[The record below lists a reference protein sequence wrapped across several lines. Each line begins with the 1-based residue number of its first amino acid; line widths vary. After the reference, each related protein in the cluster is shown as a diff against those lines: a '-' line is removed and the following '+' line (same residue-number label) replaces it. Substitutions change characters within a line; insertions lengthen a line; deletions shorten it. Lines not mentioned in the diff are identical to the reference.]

1 MNYLRPKLS
10 YVVLYPL
17 YSGYWVANVLWSFG
31 FIDNFLFLAQLW
43 KYDSSTKLL
52 TSKLGIWTSD
62 ETWNIPVFGGAEGN
76 IEGISSN
83 QVLGLKDDATET
95 GTEVILEAIDSTD
108 QQIWSVD
115 SESEEYEE
123 FFTLKNKITQKI
135 LTAKSE
141 TMMTIEGM

>member
-1 MNYLRPKLS
+1 M
-10 YVVLYPL
+10 
-17 YSGYWVANVLWSFG
+17 
-31 FIDNFLFLAQLW
+31 
-43 KYDSSTKLL
+43 
-52 TSKLGIWTSD
+52 
-62 ETWNIPVFGGAEGN
+62 FGGAEGN

-83 QVLGLKDDATET
+83 QVLGLKDDATES

-115 SESEEYEE
+115 SESEDYEE

>member
-1 MNYLRPKLS
+1 M
-10 YVVLYPL
+10 
-17 YSGYWVANVLWSFG
+17 
-31 FIDNFLFLAQLW
+31 
-43 KYDSSTKLL
+43 
-52 TSKLGIWTSD
+52 
-62 ETWNIPVFGGAEGN
+62 FGGAEGN

>member
-1 MNYLRPKLS
+1 M
-10 YVVLYPL
+10 
-17 YSGYWVANVLWSFG
+17 
-31 FIDNFLFLAQLW
+31 
-43 KYDSSTKLL
+43 
-52 TSKLGIWTSD
+52 
-62 ETWNIPVFGGAEGN
+62 FGGAEGN

-123 FFTLKNKITQKI
+123 FFILKNKITQKI

-141 TMMTIEGM
+141 TTMTIEGM

>member
-1 MNYLRPKLS
+1 M
-10 YVVLYPL
+10 
-17 YSGYWVANVLWSFG
+17 
-31 FIDNFLFLAQLW
+31 
-43 KYDSSTKLL
+43 
-52 TSKLGIWTSD
+52 
-62 ETWNIPVFGGAEGN
+62 FGGAEGN

-115 SESEEYEE
+115 SESEDYEE

>member
-1 MNYLRPKLS
+1 M
-10 YVVLYPL
+10 
-17 YSGYWVANVLWSFG
+17 
-31 FIDNFLFLAQLW
+31 
-43 KYDSSTKLL
+43 
-52 TSKLGIWTSD
+52 
-62 ETWNIPVFGGAEGN
+62 FGGAEGN

-141 TMMTIEGM
+141 TMMTIEGTLKF

>member
-1 MNYLRPKLS
+1 M
-10 YVVLYPL
+10 
-17 YSGYWVANVLWSFG
+17 
-31 FIDNFLFLAQLW
+31 
-43 KYDSSTKLL
+43 
-52 TSKLGIWTSD
+52 
-62 ETWNIPVFGGAEGN
+62 FGGAEGN

-115 SESEEYEE
+115 SESVEYEE